1 MFQGRVL
8 ASVIRMVA
16 ATGVCVCLGCGSDTA
31 STATSAT
38 GSGSPAGVTPEL
50 EHRLWRV
57 AEGAAE
63 GMGGRIESAEAVKS
77 QHAAAVRLTSDAIVP
92 GNEDVWAIQV
102 EGVDKFVCI
111 RSCSFPAGAQPPSG
125 RFITIVINAE
135 TFETTDFGLAPNRV
149 DLGELG
155 SVIELHE

>member
-8 ASVIRMVA
+8 ASVIRVAA
-16 ATGVCVCLGCGSDTA
+16 ATGVCVCLGCGGETA
-31 STATSAT
+31 STTTSAG
-38 GSGSPAGVTPEL
+38 GSGRPAVVTPEL
-50 EHRLWRV
+50 AHRLWRI
-57 AEGAAE
+57 AEDAAE
-63 GMGGRIESAEAVKS
+63 GMGGRIESAQAVES
-77 QHAAAVRLTSDAIVP
+77 QHAAAVRLTSDATVP
-92 GNEDVWAIQV
+92 GNEDVWVIQV

-125 RFITIVINAE
+125 RFITIVMNAQ
-135 TFETTDFGLAPNRV
+135 TFETTDFGLAPNSV